1 MLPKRDWTEMIWHD
15 FAAASDSAG
24 SSARPERWIA
34 VLPLAAIEQHGPHLP
49 LGTDA
54 MIGTAYLA
62 RARALLPDDLP
73 VTFLP
78 MQTVGHST
86 EHTDFPGTLTF
97 SAETVIRAWTEIGD
111 NVHRAGVRK
120 LVLMTSHGGN
130 GPAMEVVARELRARH
145 GMLVVTCGWQ
155 RFGYPEKLFDTAEV
169 QHGIHGGAVETAL
182 MLAAQPDAVRKQE
195 AGNRPSDTLAMA
207 QDFRWLSASRPA
219 GFGWMTQDL
228 HPSGA
233 VGDASA
239 ASADQGE
246 AALDHG
252 ARAFVELLHEI
263 DRFDLS
269 RLRAGPLESKTGQ

>member
-1 MLPKRDWTEMIWHD
+1 MLPKRDWTDMTWQN
-15 FAAASDSAG
+15 FAVASNSAG
-24 SSARPERWIA
+24 SSVRPERWIA

-54 MIGTAYLA
+54 AIGAAYLA
-62 RARALLPDDLP
+62 RTRTVLPADLP

-78 MQTVGHST
+78 MQTVGHSA
-86 EHTDFPGTLTF
+86 EHTNFPGTLSF
-97 SAETVIRAWTEIGD
+97 SAETAIRAWTEIGD
-111 NVHRAGVRK
+111 SVHRAGVRK

-130 GPAMEVVARELRARH
+130 GPAMGIVARDLRARH

-155 RFGYPEKLFDTAEV
+155 RFGYPDLLFDPTEV
-169 QHGIHGGAVETAL
+169 SHGIHGGAVETAL
-182 MLAAQPDAVRKQE
+182 MLAAQPDAVRTQE
-195 AGNRPSDTLAMA
+195 AGNRTPETVGMA
-207 QDFRWLSASRPA
+207 QDFRWLNASRPA

-233 VGDASA
+233 VGDASTATA
-239 ASADQGE
+239 AQGE

-252 ARAFVELLHEI
+252 ARAFVALLHEI